1 MNSCGNSKLHQQSQ
15 VTESIGRGEETT
27 DINKLLAYLFI
38 RIYMVS
44 YDKLHLVK
52 STYIWYYVAIR

>member
-38 RIYMVS
+38 RIHMVPTFF
-44 YDKLHLVK
+44 KINIHIMLGLEK
-52 STYIWYYVAIR
+52 NITM